1 MQPLTVLVVEDY
13 EPFRRAVCLS
23 LRRRTEFQVIEAS
36 DGLEAVEKAR
46 ELQPGLVLFDISL
59 PKMNGFDSARQVQKI
74 APAAK
79 LLFVSQE
86 SNSEVIQET
95 FRLGAQGYVQK
106 QHILTDLF
114 PAIDAVLEGQ
124 RFLGSGLE
132 IGKAAGFRRAP
143 EKFIE
148 AFEASDLRVDAAR
161 REGEERFR
169 LAMNNVASGV
179 YTLDNEGLVTYVN
192 PAAEEMFGW
201 TNAELAG
208 KKMHDVTHYKH
219 PDGTPFPS
227 SDCPGLRILQRG
239 TEIREQ
245 EDMFIK
251 KDGSFFPV
259 VFSASPLKKDGKV
272 IGVVVGFRDDTQR
285 RATEAALRES
295 EERFRLVANSAPVMI
310 WMSGVDKFCSYFNQ
324 GWLEFTG
331 RTIDFELGNGWAERV
346 HADDLER
353 CLATYTRAFDRR
365 EPFQMEYR
373 LLRHDSQYRWIFD
386 QGVPRFAADGSFA
399 GYIGSAIDVTERKLA
414 EETVSTM
421 SQKLIQA
428 QEDERSRL
436 ARELHDDVNQ
446 RIAFLALTLDGL
458 KQRVPSPDLVKEIVE
473 IRKQVGDLSS
483 DIQAL
488 SHRLHSP
495 KLELLGLT
503 KAIASL
509 CKELSERQGV
519 NIDFRTDKVPEM
531 LPHDVSL
538 CLFRIL
544 QEALQNALKHSG
556 ATRFRVWLR
565 NRVNGLELV
574 VQDTGRGF
582 DPEQAIRGP
591 GLGLTSMRERLKP
604 FGGSLSIESKPQQGT
619 TIYARVPLSVGP

>member
-46 ELQPGLVLFDISL
+46 ELQPGLILFDISL

-74 APAAK
+74 LPAAK

-95 FRLGAQGYVQK
+95 FSLGAQGYVQK
-106 QHILTDLF
+106 QHVLTDLF
-114 PAIDAVLEGQ
+114 PAIDAILGGQ

-132 IGKAAGFRRAP
+132 IGKAADIRRAP

-148 AFEASDLRVDAAR
+148 AFEASDLRVDAAL
-161 REGEERFR
+161 RESEERFR
-169 LAMNNVASGV
+169 LAMNHVACGV
-179 YTLDNEGLVTYVN
+179 YTLDNQGLVTYVN
-192 PAAEEMFGW
+192 PAAEALFGW
-201 TNAELAG
+201 ANAELTG
-208 KKMHDVTHYKH
+208 KKMHDVTHYKR

-227 SDCPGLRILQRG
+227 SDCHDLRTLQRG
-239 TEIREQ
+239 TEIREH
-245 EDMFIK
+245 EDMFIR

-259 VFSASPLKKDGKV
+259 VFSASALKKDGKV
-272 IGVVVGFRDDTQR
+272 IGLVVTFRDDTQR
-285 RATEAALRES
+285 KQTEAALRES
-295 EERFRLVANSAPVMI
+295 EERFRLVANSAPVML
-310 WMSGVDKFCSYFNQ
+310 WMSGIDARCNYFNQ

-331 RTIDFELGNGWAERV
+331 RTIEAEVGDGWAELV
-346 HADDLER
+346 HEDDLER
-353 CLATYTRAFDRR
+353 CLTTYSRAFDRR
-365 EPFQMEYR
+365 EAFQMEYR
-373 LLRHDSQYRWIFD
+373 LLRHDGQYRWIFD
-386 QGVPRFAADGSFA
+386 QGVPRLAADGSFL
-399 GYIGSAIDVTERKLA
+399 GYIGSGIDVTERKLA
-414 EETVSTM
+414 EGTMSTM

-436 ARELHDDVNQ
+436 ARELHDDINQ
-446 RIAFLALTLDGL
+446 RIAFLAMTLDGL
-458 KQRVPSPDLVKEIVE
+458 KQRLPSPDLVKEVGA

-495 KLELLGLT
+495 KLELLGLR

-509 CKELSERQGV
+509 CRELSERQAV
-519 NIDFRTDKVPEM
+519 NIEFHTDKVPEI
-531 LPHDVSL
+531 LPEDVSL

-556 ATRFRVWLR
+556 ARQFRVWLR

-574 VQDTGRGF
+574 VQDSGRGF
-582 DPEQAIRGP
+582 DPEHVIHGP

-604 FGGSLSIESKPQQGT
+604 FGGSLSIESKPQHGT
-619 TIYARVPLSVGP
+619 TIYARVPLSVL